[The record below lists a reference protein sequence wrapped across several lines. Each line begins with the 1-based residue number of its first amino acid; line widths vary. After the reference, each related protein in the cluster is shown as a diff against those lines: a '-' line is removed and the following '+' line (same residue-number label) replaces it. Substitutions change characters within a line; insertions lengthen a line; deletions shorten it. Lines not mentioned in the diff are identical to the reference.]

1 MKSLGRHVA
10 IAWLFVCA
18 TMPSHGSIARFE
30 SSDTGVLTQEIQAM
44 LDSGVDTLVF
54 PLRDADYLTGPLRI
68 NRDNFVWILE
78 AGAVLRA
85 APGEFPR
92 LGHSLITVAGRR
104 NVTLA
109 GTEGARLVMGGRE
122 YTDGE
127 WRHAVRLLG
136 VRNFRLSGLIIDSS
150 GGDGVYVGAHWRQG
164 IAASEDVILENIR
177 LHGHRRQGISVIS
190 ARRLLVR
197 GAVISGTS
205 GTGPAAGIDFEPN
218 RPDEVLE
225 HCVVR
230 ASRIEDNDSHGALVW
245 LGKFDASSA
254 PVSILFED
262 VTFSRSRR
270 GAGMR
275 ISGFAKS
282 GHKGRIEVRR
292 AHILDNHRA
301 GLLIEGL
308 QPGGLRVLVD
318 SSWIRQTELP
328 ATEGHTVYAAIG
340 FGTGKSGQKVL
351 GGLEVVASIFDLNK
365 GGRLLKVAPG
375 PPPSAFQNVKVEAHV
390 TGGVREVPQGVRFRE
405 LKIRPLIHQVLR
417 ADPPR

>member
-10 IAWLFVCA
+10 IAWLFACA

-54 PLRDADYLTGPLRI
+54 PLRNADYLTGPLRI

-85 APGEFPR
+85 APREFPG

-104 NVTLA
+104 NVTLTGA
-109 GTEGARLVMGGRE
+109 EGARLVMGGRE

-164 IAASEDVILENIR
+164 IDASEDVILENIR
-177 LHGHRRQGISVIS
+177 LRGHRRQGISVIS

-197 GAVISGTS
+197 GVMISGTS

-225 HCVVR
+225 DCVVR
-230 ASRIEDNDSHGALVW
+230 TTRLEDNDSHGALIW

-270 GAGMR
+270 GAGLR
-275 ISGFAKS
+275 ISGFAKD
-282 GHKGRIEVRR
+282 GHKGHIEVRR
-292 AHILDNHRA
+292 ARILDNHRA
-301 GLLIEGL
+301 GLLLEGL

-318 SSWIRQTELP
+318 SSWIRQAESP
-328 ATEGHTVYAAIG
+328 AADGQTAYAAIG

-351 GGLEVVASIFDLNK
+351 GGLEIAASIFDLNK
-365 GGRLLKVAPG
+365 GGRLFKVAPG

-390 TGGVREVPQGVRFRE
+390 TGEDREVPQGVHFRE
-405 LKIRPLIHQVLR
+405 LQFRPMIQELR